1 MGFHENLLAETQREQ
16 AELLEIPFVAA
27 ALRGDLTLEGY
38 RGFLAQAYHH
48 VKHTVPL
55 LMAAGAR
62 IAVER
67 PWLGAAICEYIDEE
81 KGHDEWILD
90 DIREAGGDADAVRN
104 GSPDMPC
111 ELLVSYA
118 YDQIHRVNPLGFF
131 GMVHVLEGTSVRA
144 ATRAA
149 RALQEGLGL
158 PPRAFTYLTTHGEL
172 DQEHVGFFAGLMD
185 RIEAPGEQA
194 VVLHAARTFF
204 KLYGDV
210 FRRLPT
216 GTGERA

>member
-1 MGFHENLLAETQREQ
+1 MGFYQTLLAETRREQ
-16 AELLEIPFVAA
+16 AELLEIPFVAS
-27 ALRGDLTLEGY
+27 ALRGELSLEGY
-38 RGFLAQAYHH
+38 RGFLEQAYHH

-62 IAVER
+62 LTVDC
-67 PWLGAAICEYIDEE
+67 PWLGMAICEYIEEE

-90 DIREAGGDADAVRN
+90 DIREAGGECEAVRH
-104 GSPDMPC
+104 GVPDLPC
-111 ELLVSYA
+111 ELLVSFA

-144 ATRAA
+144 ATQAA
-149 RALQEGLGL
+149 RELQRNLGL
-158 PPRAFTYLTTHGEL
+158 PGCAFTYLTTHGEL

-185 RIEAPGEQA
+185 RIEEPDERA
-194 VVLHAARTFF
+194 VVIRAARAFF

-210 FRRLPT
+210 FRRLPN
-216 GTGERA
+216 